1 MQSHDEARQTP
12 VSSPGVTGMS
22 EIPRV
27 VRMGHT
33 SHLLVDG
40 APYLA
45 VGGELH
51 NSSPSSPAYMA
62 PIWDRL
68 QRNGV
73 PSVIGAASWQLV
85 EPEEGKY
92 DFTAVDDQIE
102 QARARGMRLIL
113 IWFGSYKNADSAYSP
128 TWVRRDEQRFP
139 RAERDPERLLS
150 GRFSIDGPVL
160 SVFSEDLLRADAR
173 AFAVF
178 MRHLREVDPQ
188 HTVIAVQVQNE
199 VGLLG
204 DSRDRSPLA
213 ETAWAAPVPA
223 ELLSGLSARGD
234 RLHSWVRD
242 LWARHGSRPE
252 GTWAEV
258 FGPGRDAEEV
268 FMSWAFSRFV
278 GQVAEAGTSE
288 YPLPVYTNAWLGPQ
302 PNAKEPGQYPSGGP
316 VARMID
322 VWQIG
327 APGLAFLSPDIYI
340 EDFAGTLT
348 DYSVAGNPVFV
359 PEARP
364 DAGLLF
370 VTIGRFGGIGFH
382 PFGIEDI
389 PDGHD
394 LFDAYQVIQ
403 GMQGVITQAQAQA
416 GGAIHGF
423 RLESGQEER
432 VSLGGYDISISGP
445 LDTRGMFG
453 EGTGSA
459 ATSLTGYG
467 LLIQAAPD
475 EFIVVARG
483 ASFQF
488 TRGDTIVEL
497 DTLTEGAYLDGQWM
511 AGRILN
517 GDERYY
523 MFPKGKLRTVRI
535 ELLRRSGRAVES
547 STESTAKGGSTMVVA

>member
-1 MQSHDEARQTP
+1 MALSAHETKHEPQTFTMAA
-12 VSSPGVTGMS
+12 GGAG
-22 EIPRV
+22 IPRV
-27 VRMGHT
+27 VRAGHT

-40 APYLA
+40 KPYLSL
-45 VGGELH
+45 GGELH

-68 QRNGV
+68 ERNGV

-85 EPEEGKY
+85 EPEEGKF

-102 QARARGMRLIL
+102 QARTRGMRLIL
-113 IWFGSYKNADSAYSP
+113 IWFGSYKNADSAYAP
-128 TWVRRDEQRFP
+128 TWVRRDEHRFP

-160 SVFSEDLLRADAR
+160 SVFSEDLLNADAR
-173 AFAVF
+173 AFAAF
-178 MRHLREVDPQ
+178 MRHLREIDPQ

-213 ETAWAAPVPA
+213 ETAWASAVPS
-223 ELLSGLSARGD
+223 ELLAGLAARGD
-234 RLHSWVRD
+234 QLHPWVGE
-242 LWARHGSRPE
+242 LWARHGSQTA

-258 FGPGRDAEEV
+258 FGPGRDAEEL

-278 GQVAEAGTSE
+278 GQVAGAGIAE

-302 PNAKEPGQYPSGGP
+302 PNAQEPGQYPAGGP

-322 VWQIG
+322 IWQIG
-327 APGLAFLSPDIYI
+327 APCLAFLSPDIYI
-340 EDFAGTLT
+340 EDFAGTLSS
-348 DYSVAGNPVFV
+348 YSTAGNPVFV

-370 VTIGRFGGIGFH
+370 VTLGRFGGIGFH
-382 PFGIEDI
+382 PFGIEDV

-394 LFDAYQVIQ
+394 LFDAYAVIREMP
-403 GMQGVITQAQAQA
+403 GIITQAQAT
-416 GGAIHGF
+416 GAIYGF
-423 RLESGQEER
+423 RVESGEEEQ

-453 EGTGSA
+453 EGTGIA
-459 ATSLTGYG
+459 ATSLIGYG
-467 LLIQAAPD
+467 LLVQTARD
-475 EFIVVARG
+475 RFLVVARG
-483 ASFQF
+483 ASIRFS
-488 TRGDTIVEL
+488 RPDAIVEL
-497 DTLTEGAYLDGQWM
+497 DTLTEGTYRDGQWTP
-511 AGRILN
+511 GRVLN

-523 MFPKGKLRTVRI
+523 MFPLDKLRTVQI
-535 ELLRRSGRAVES
+535 ELLRRTGC
-547 STESTAKGGSTMVVA
+547 

>member
-1 MQSHDEARQTP
+1 MALSAHETKHNPDPSFGAAD
-12 VSSPGVTGMS
+12 GTG
-22 EIPRV
+22 IPRV
-27 VRMGHT
+27 VRTGRT

-40 APYLA
+40 KPYLS

-51 NSSPSSPAYMA
+51 NSSPSSHAYMA

-68 QRNGV
+68 ERNGV

-85 EPEEGKY
+85 EPEEGKF
-92 DFTAVDDQIE
+92 DFTAVDDQVE

-113 IWFGSYKNADSAYSP
+113 IWFGSYKNADSAYAP
-128 TWVRRDEQRFP
+128 TWVRRDEKRFP

-160 SVFSEDLLRADAR
+160 SVFGEDLLKADAR

-213 ETAWAAPVPA
+213 ETAWASPVPS
-223 ELLSGLSARGD
+223 ELLACLAERAD
-234 RLHSWVRD
+234 DLHPWVGE
-242 LWARHGSRPE
+242 LWARHGSRTA

-258 FGPGRDAEEV
+258 FGAGSDAEEL

-278 GQVAEAGTSE
+278 GQVADAGIAE

-302 PNAKEPGQYPSGGP
+302 PNAEEPGQYPTGGP

-322 VWQIG
+322 IWQIG
-327 APGLAFLSPDIYI
+327 APCLAFLSPDIYI
-340 EDFAGTLT
+340 EDFAGTLSS
-348 DYSVAGNPVFV
+348 YSTAGNPIFV

-370 VTIGRFGGIGFH
+370 ITIGRFGGIGFH
-382 PFGIEDI
+382 PFGIEDV

-394 LFDAYQVIQ
+394 LFDAYAVIRE
-403 GMQGVITQAQAQA
+403 MQGIITRAQAT
-416 GGAIHGF
+416 GAIYGF
-423 RLESGQEER
+423 RVETGQEER
-432 VSLGGYDISISGP
+432 VSLGGYEILISGP

-453 EGTGSA
+453 EGTGA
-459 ATSLTGYG
+459 AAASLIGYG
-467 LLIQAAPD
+467 LLIQTAP
-475 EFIVVARG
+475 ERFLVVARG
-483 ASFQF
+483 ASIRFS
-488 TRGDTIVEL
+488 RPDAIVEL
-497 DTLTEGAYLDGQWM
+497 DTLTEGTYRDEQWTP
-511 AGRILN
+511 GRVLN

-523 MFPKGKLRTVRI
+523 MFPKDKLRTVQI
-535 ELLRRSGRAVES
+535 ELLRRPGF
-547 STESTAKGGSTMVVA
+547 